1 MPVLHASQPVKSPCH
16 QSGNP
21 NNGGNYHARKN
32 QEVVIDFAGEC
43 AQVGFNFGIVQRY
56 QLPRVTL
63 EGNGVGKFAP
73 AVLKGALRQRKLQ
86 CGVTE
91 VTSTDNKNKRIL
103 ESLEPLLLA
112 NRQLWAHVDVLNG
125 PLWDQMKDWNPALR
139 NQADDYLDA
148 AAGAVSETPE
158 RIQRAGNGW
167 IAPSSGR
174 SPCRLWRPCLPCGL

>member
-1 MPVLHASQPVKSPCH
+1 M
-16 QSGNP
+16 
-21 NNGGNYHARKN
+21 
-32 QEVVIDFAGEC
+32 
-43 AQVGFNFGIVQRY
+43 
-56 QLPRVTL
+56 TL